1 MHLADKP
8 PYSLIEIED
17 YLFRCHSHL
26 MLKEEPTT
34 FAISGPHAHR
44 HDEGRKYWVF
54 EGRDKA
60 KQRQWFILVG
70 TGKSPFRPSE
80 IMKRWMFAKTN
91 DGDLSPEQFLEEE
104 YRDQLLADARN

>member
-1 MHLADKP
+1 MDHLADKP

-34 FAISGPHAHR
+34 FAISSPHAHR

-54 EGRDKA
+54 EG
-60 KQRQWFILVG
+60 V
-70 TGKSPFRPSE
+70 TRPSSDSGSFSLGRE
-80 IMKRWMFAKTN
+80 RAHSDHPK
-91 DGDLSPEQFLEEE
+91 
-104 YRDQLLADARN
+104 